1 MHTHVRMA
9 WLFST
14 LLRAATLQCPPC
26 AYLLSLRSTT
36 AASTTSALAA
46 QASVKAIYM
55 FMQHTYCCRPLHSL
69 RRSDKGN
76 MFEYKSKLKGL
87 SCSTG
92 SLIFIWPE
100 CLVSEHCI

>member
-9 WLFST
+9 SVFST

-26 AYLLSLRSTT
+26 AYLLSLRSTM

-55 FMQHTYCCRPLHSL
+55 FMQHTYCCCPLQSSRL
-69 RRSDKGN
+69 SD
-76 MFEYKSKLKGL
+76 
-87 SCSTG
+87 TG
-92 SLIFIWPE
+92 QYIQ
-100 CLVSEHCI
+100 V